1 MLCLVIPKTVFG
13 QCPPPD
19 SGALEIRLHEA
30 ILKHDSNAVAQLLS
44 DGANPNARDPKGN
57 TLLMCAADDNKNAAI
72 VKLLIAHK
80 ADVNATSDLGS
91 TALMDACDENKNYS
105 IIELLLKSGANPN
118 AQYRDGSTVL
128 MNACL
133 YNNISLVKL
142 LLDSHADVN
151 LPTYD
156 GEMAIDY
163 IDEGDTTTAAVK
175 ALLIAAGAKPYGRST
190 PAFER
195 AFREPTPGS
204 MATLSSKIDATL
216 NEIERYYFAYRK
228 HSRDTNVDYYDS
240 LYQASHFLR
249 FYLIINL
256 PKVSWSLSDELPKRK
271 QVWVSTSK
279 DKKIRVW
286 GWDSYMGGSMPHTFQ
301 IIQYTTP
308 YGIKI
313 YDPNLLSVRDYAHNY
328 VCDTI
333 YPLLQTDGQTV
344 YLFTQNWKA
353 DGRSYGQ
360 TLEVMT
366 IHDSSLVRVN
376 NFFESDYG
384 FNDDLYYYC
393 PDPTEYP
400 SSQKRRISYNYAKK
414 LLFVP
419 ENDANDS
426 PGKKYF
432 KYLHDG
438 TKFVKV
444 RK

>member
-1 MLCLVIPKTVFG
+1 MSRAVFA

-19 SGALEIRLHEA
+19 SGALEIKLHAA
-30 ILKHDSNAVAQLLS
+30 ILENDANTVVQMISL
-44 DGANPNARDPKGN
+44 GANPNARDPYGN
-57 TLLMCAADDNKNAAI
+57 TLLMCAADDNKNFLI
-72 VKLLIAHK
+72 VKLLISYK
-80 ADVNATSDLGS
+80 ADVNATSNSGS
-91 TALMDACDENKNYS
+91 TALMDACDEDNNLE
-105 IIELLLKSGANPN
+105 IIEHLLKSGADVN

-133 YNNISLVKL
+133 DNNISLVKL

-175 ALLIAAGAKPYGRST
+175 ALLIAAGAKPYGKST
-190 PAFER
+190 PAFVNASHE
-195 AFREPTPGS
+195 AMPKS
-204 MATLSSKIDATL
+204 MLELSSKIDSTL
-216 NEIERYYFAYRK
+216 NIIEKYYISYRT
-228 HSRDTNVDYYDS
+228 HNRDTNADYYDS

-256 PKVSWSLSDELPKRK
+256 PKVSWSLTGELPKGK
-271 QVWVSTSK
+271 QVWASTSK

-286 GWDSYMGGSMPHTFQ
+286 GWDSYMGGSMPRRFQ

-313 YDPNLLSVRDYAHNY
+313 YDPNPLSGRDYAHNY
-328 VCDTI
+328 YCDTI
-333 YPLLQTDGQTV
+333 YSVKQNDGQTI
-344 YLFTQNWKA
+344 YIFTQNWKA

-360 TLEVMT
+360 TLEAMT
-366 IHDSSLVRVN
+366 IHDSSLVHVK
-376 NFFESDYG
+376 NFFESDNG
-384 FNDDLYYYC
+384 FNDDLYYYF

-400 SSQKRRISYNYAKK
+400 SSQMRSISYNYAKK
-414 LLFVP
+414 MLFVP
-419 ENDANDS
+419 ENDDKDS

-432 KYLHDG
+432 KYFYDG